1 MITETGKIIA
11 IKEVQGEKVVQVEC
25 ISKSS
30 CSGCSSNSNCGV
42 GAVSEAFSDKK
53 HYFELPYKEGMK
65 IEHSIELKISN
76 GDLIKSASLVYLL
89 PLIFFISSALIVK
102 SLFIINEGALI
113 GISVIFAAVG
123 FFVTRFIANKL
134 FPNRQSKQLIATQV
148 GINE

>member
-42 GAVSEAFSDKK
+42 GAVSEAFTDKK

-65 IEHSIELKISN
+65 VENSIELQISN

-89 PLIFFISSALIVK
+89 PLLFFISSALMIK
-102 SLFIINEGALI
+102 SFFEMNEAALI
-113 GISVIFAAVG
+113 ATSSFFAGVG
-123 FFVTRFIANKL
+123 FLVTRMIAKKL
-134 FPNRQSKQLIATQV
+134 FPNKESNPVIISKV
-148 GINE
+148 NN